1 MIKVG
6 RFQTRPGPIAAS
18 KRRLLKKR
26 SPKPGSPCLI
36 GADSNLLV
44 HEHGSMPIEAYADGS
59 FSNTMTL
66 TQREADLIALA
77 NPGVRPPVAAESVL
91 PWLPQQQFVD
101 NAEINHRRLVQLM
114 KKYRKHLFLAA
125 DYCDAAWNTVCNA
138 VRMTNTLDAAFYHA
152 WHLPLQ
158 DAYVLEESRPGRTV
172 VAIDFNAM
180 YGACMQGAFPRPST
194 LRRVV
199 YDRLLDLDEV
209 LPVGLYRCRLE
220 GEITDFI
227 RRYNP
232 FRAFY
237 SGRYLA
243 VSLVDGL
250 EVDLNEFEIA
260 FYAKHFSSIFILDA
274 VVSDDVI
281 KHPLAK
287 EASRAF
293 ARRRNFKTQG
303 NKALAGIEKFKM
315 TLLSSCASRPGM
327 QSTRFERPP
336 EAIEFL
342 VSEFGIARN
351 KGEPDKVFAGSL
363 SGRRGITL
371 NVRPDTVVVKH
382 PKLTAGTACF
392 SLSQRI
398 VARGRTKLLE
408 MMERLSKISKEVEI
422 CYCNI
427 DSIHFSMP
435 ADESAKVLSELQSE
449 ATQEMGSFKIEAV
462 ANHGLWIEPGR
473 YWLYSDTIVKFANQG
488 INDGAT
494 PFKTSSVH
502 VASHII
508 DDLSIPLKVRIE
520 MARSLSD
527 AKDIVLTQSGI
538 WEHRAFLLNDTST
551 FNDFVTGIAANRNS
565 LSRKMA
571 AFEDLRE
578 QMTR

>member
-6 RFQTRPGPIAAS
+6 RFQARPGPIVS
-18 KRRLLKKR
+18 NKRRLLKKR

-36 GADSNLLV
+36 GADSNVLV
-44 HEHGSMPIEAYADGS
+44 YEHGSMPIEAYVDAS

-77 NPGVRPPVAAESVL
+77 NPGVRPPVAAESVY
-91 PWLPQQQFVD
+91 PWLPQQQFVE
-101 NAEINHRRLVQLM
+101 NAEINHRRLIQLM
-114 KKYRKHLFLAA
+114 MKYRKHLFLAA

-194 LRRVV
+194 LRRVT
-199 YDRLLDLDEV
+199 YDRLLDLNEV
-209 LPVGLYRCRLE
+209 LPVGLYRCRLQ
-220 GEITDFI
+220 GEITDFM

-243 VSLVDGL
+243 VSLADGV
-250 EVDLNEFEIA
+250 EVDLNEFEVA
-260 FYAKHFSSIFILDA
+260 FYSKHFSSIFILDA

-293 ARRRNFKTQG
+293 ARRRNFKAQG

-315 TLLSSCASRPGM
+315 TLLSSCANRPGM
-327 QSTRFERPP
+327 QSTRFERHLDA
-336 EAIEFL
+336 EDFL
-342 VSEFGIARN
+342 ASNFGIARN
-351 KGEPDKVFAGSL
+351 KGEPSKVFAGWL
-363 SGRRGITL
+363 TGRRGITL
-371 NVRPDTVVVKH
+371 DTRPDTVVVKH
-382 PKLTAGTACF
+382 PKLAAGTACF

-408 MMERLSKISKEVEI
+408 MMERLSKISKDVEI

-427 DSIHFSMP
+427 DSIHFSLP
-435 ADESAKVLSELQSE
+435 AEDSGRVLSQLKGEE
-449 ATQEMGSFKIEAV
+449 TQQMGGFKIEAV
-462 ANHGLWIEPGR
+462 ANHGLWLEPGR
-473 YWLYSDTIVKFANQG
+473 YWLYSDTLVKFANQG
-488 INDGAT
+488 VNDGAT
-494 PFKTSSVH
+494 PFKTYSVH
-502 VASHII
+502 VASHCI
-508 DDLSIPLKVRIE
+508 DGLDIPIKVRIE
-520 MARSLSD
+520 MASSLSD
-527 AKDIVLTQSGI
+527 AKDIVSARSGI
-538 WEHRAFLLNDTST
+538 QEHRGLLLKDTST
-551 FNDFVTGIAANRNS
+551 FNDFVTGIAENRNS

-578 QMTR
+578 RMTG

>member
-1 MIKVG
+1 MITVG
-6 RFQTRPGPIAAS
+6 RFQARPDPIAAS

-26 SPKPGSPCLI
+26 SQKTGSPCLI
-36 GADSNLLV
+36 GADSKLLV
-44 HEHGSMPIEAYADGS
+44 YELGSMPIEVYAEAS

-77 NPGVRPPVAAESVL
+77 NPGVRSPVAAESIY
-91 PWLPQQQFVD
+91 PWLPKQQFVE

-114 KKYRKHLFLAA
+114 RKYRKHLFLAA

-180 YGACMQGAFPRPST
+180 YGACMQGSFPKPSN
-194 LRRVV
+194 LRKVV
-199 YDRLLDLDEV
+199 YDRLLDFDEV
-209 LPVGLYRCRLE
+209 LPVGLYRCRLQ
-220 GEITDFI
+220 GEVTDFM

-243 VSLVDGL
+243 VSLADEV
-250 EVDLNEFEIA
+250 EVDLNEFEVA

-274 VVSDDVI
+274 VVSDDII

-287 EASRAF
+287 ETSRAF
-293 ARRRNFKTQG
+293 ARRSNFKAQG

-315 TLLSSCASRPGM
+315 TLLSSCANRPGM
-327 QSTRFERPP
+327 QSTRFERPSDA
-336 EAIEFL
+336 EYFL
-342 VSEFGIARN
+342 ASEFGISRN
-351 KGEPDKVFAGSL
+351 KGEPGKVFAGWL
-363 SGRRGITL
+363 AGRRGITL
-371 NVRPDTVVVKH
+371 DTRPDTVVVKH
-382 PKLTAGTACF
+382 PKLAAGTACF

-408 MMERLSKISKEVEI
+408 MMERLSKISKDVEI

-427 DSIHFSMP
+427 DSIHFSLP
-435 ADESAKVLSELQSE
+435 AVDSARVLSQLKGE
-449 ATQEMGSFKIEAV
+449 ATQQMGGFKIEAV
-462 ANHGLWIEPGR
+462 ANHGLWLEPGR

-494 PFKTSSVH
+494 PFKSNSVH
-502 VASHII
+502 VASQFI
-508 DDLSIPLKVRIE
+508 DGLNIPIKVRIE
-520 MARSLSD
+520 MASSLSD
-527 AKDIVLTQSGI
+527 AKDIVLAQSGI
-538 WEHRAFLLNDTST
+538 REHRALLLNDTST
-551 FNDFVTGIAANRNS
+551 FNDFVTGIAANRSCNA
-565 LSRKMA
+565 RKMI
-571 AFEDLRE
+571 AFEKLRDR
-578 QMTR
+578 MAG